1 VAVGNAYMRSLQRNT
16 PKRRSKML
24 YDSSKPIDNYDSS
37 VKEYDVIFIGG
48 GAGGRFGSSYL
59 RAMGGEQ
66 LTIDKDDHLGGK
78 CPKNACVIH
87 HYLFDIAVELD
98 FARLFD
104 NKKWYPK
111 IPASNGKVEI
121 VPMIR
126 DFLEGRNHAYDY
138 MYYQSKNQLGVKFI
152 LNRKAEILDKN
163 TVGVEG
169 KIFKTKNLVIG
180 TGSRA
185 AIPNVPGKD
194 IKGVYT
200 YEDFLDLD
208 YEPKD
213 VVVVGASKTGIPWA
227 SFFNAVGCN
236 TTLVEMSP
244 LLSAFDL
251 DEDVKEYVIE
261 GMKFRGMRIMDNTML
276 MGINGNGLV
285 ESVTVRG
292 KDGNEET
299 IKADMVFLGTGCI
312 PNSEVAK
319 PLDIQIGKRNE
330 IVIDRTMK
338 TTTSGVYAIGDVT
351 GGPMEMWKARK
362 AGMVAAKNIL
372 GIHAELDTDFFPD
385 FLHTTYE
392 ITWIGMTEKEAR
404 EKLEKVFVIRM
415 PVKDYPSH
423 LPIPLAERSML
434 LSHIHPGLNGMQK
447 AIYDAET
454 RRLVGAQHVGYGGKD
469 SFQYLEYMIR
479 KRITIDEMAN
489 LNELFI
495 NPTHFIQLSRLR
507 AGMKSLVDF

>member
-1 VAVGNAYMRSLQRNT
+1 MQF
-16 PKRRSKML
+16 
-24 YDSSKPIDNYDSS
+24 YDGSKPVYNYDPS

-66 LTIDKDDHLGGK
+66 LTLDKDDHLGGK

-111 IPASNGKVEI
+111 IPTSDGKVEMI
-121 VPMIR
+121 PMIE
-126 DFLEGRNHAYDY
+126 DFLEGREHAYDF

-152 LNRKAEILDKN
+152 LNQAAIILDKN
-163 TVGVEG
+163 TVEADG

-185 AIPNVPGKD
+185 LIPNIPGKD
-194 IKGVYT
+194 LKGVYT
-200 YEDFLDLD
+200 YEDFLGLD
-208 YEPKD
+208 YEPKH
-213 VVVVGASKTGIPWA
+213 VVVVGASKTGVPWS

-236 TTLVEMSP
+236 TTLVEMTP
-244 LLSAFDL
+244 FLSAFNL
-251 DEDVKEYVIE
+251 DDDVKDYVLE
-261 GMKFRGMRIMDNTML
+261 GMKYRGMNVLDNTAL
-276 MGINGNGLV
+276 TKINGNGHV
-285 ESVTVRG
+285 ESVTVKG
-292 KDGNEET
+292 EDGNEKT

-312 PNSEVAK
+312 PNSEIAK
-319 PLDIQIGKRNE
+319 PLDIQIGKGNE
-330 IVIDRTMK
+330 IVVDNTMRT
-338 TTTSGVYAIGDVT
+338 TASNVYAIGDVT

-372 GIHAELDTDFFPD
+372 GNHAELDVDFFPD

-392 ITWIGMTEKEAR
+392 ITWIGMTEKQAKER
-404 EKLEKVFVIRM
+404 LEKVFVINM
-415 PVKDYPSH
+415 PVKNYPGK
-423 LPIPLAERSML
+423 LPIPLAERNML

-447 AIYDAET
+447 VIYDAKT

-479 KRITIDEMAN
+479 NGITIDEMAN